1 MLWSRP
7 LAPPPPPSRSCTK
20 WAGREARVSLNELT
34 DRLSDSRWWLIQGK
48 SEEVLPLLPDDSVQL
63 VITSPPYA
71 DARKRQY
78 GGLHPDDYVEWFVPV
93 ARHLRRIL
101 RRDGT
106 FILNIKE
113 RVVARQRHTYV
124 LKLILALQSDGWYW
138 TEEFVW
144 HKKNSTPG
152 HWPNRFRD
160 AWERLLQFNRDK
172 RFSMYQEAV
181 KQPIGSWSSNRIDNL
196 GVNDRKRRTSNTG
209 SGTGVR
215 VANWKGKATVNP
227 PNVLHMASECGN
239 TGHPAAFPVDLPKWF
254 INLFTRPGDIVLDPF
269 SGSGST
275 LVAAYSTG
283 RRSIGVEAHARYCT
297 LTSRRLAETAVPASL
312 FEFGDTV
319 STPLAPRK
327 EG

>member
-1 MLWSRP
+1 MVP
-7 LAPPPPPSRSCTK
+7 APCPPPPPSRSCTK
-20 WAGREARVSLNELT
+20 WAGREAPVSLDELN
-34 DRLSDSRWWLIQGK
+34 DRFSDSRWWLIQGR

-63 VITSPPYA
+63 VVTSPPYA

-78 GGLHPDDYVEWFVPV
+78 GGFHPDDYVEWFVPV

-101 RRDGT
+101 RKDGT

-124 LKLILALQSDGWYW
+124 LSLILALQEDGWYW
-138 TEEFVW
+138 TEEFIW

-160 AWERLLQFNRDK
+160 AWERVLQFNRST

-181 KQPIGSWSSNRIDNL
+181 RQPIGAWAMSRMDKL
-196 GVNDRKRRTSNTG
+196 GPNDRKRRASNTG
-209 SGTGVR
+209 SGSGVR
-215 VANWKGKATVNP
+215 VANWDGKATVNP
-227 PNVLHMASECGN
+227 TNVLHLASECGN

-269 SGSGST
+269 TGSGAT

-283 RRSIGVEAHARYCT
+283 RRSIGIEALSRYCK
-297 LTSRRLAETAVPASL
+297 LTMNRLEDTTRPGALFADPAK
-312 FEFGDTV
+312 D
-319 STPLAPRK
+319 PRPTRN
-327 EG
+327 